1 MSIRTPDL
9 FSTDPQAA
17 AGCGTSPRERQWVL
31 ATDCRIAMVRLDAH
45 SVSLVLTDPPY
56 FIDGMDDGWNNGR
69 LRGRVKEGVVGGI
82 PCGMKFD
89 PAQGPNLQRFL
100 QPIAGEWLRVL
111 KPGGF
116 VLCFSQARLAHHTAM
131 AIETAG
137 FEIRDLLAWRYE
149 GQGKAFTQDHFVRRR
164 GLPPAEEARM
174 LAELGGRKTP
184 QLKAQMETVV
194 LGQAPRA
201 GTFVDNWLEHRAGLI
216 DTANPVLDPGK
227 SPGQVMA
234 AKKPRD
240 RHGHMTAKPV
250 DLLRH
255 LIRIFSDD
263 RPGTVVLDP
272 FAGSG
277 STGVAARLEGRDFV
291 GCEIDEPTARA
302 ANRRVEELIA

>member
-1 MSIRTPDL
+1 M
-9 FSTDPQAA
+9 TDAA
-17 AGCGTSPRERQWVL
+17 AGCGSSTQGQEWVL
-31 ATDCRIAMVRLDAH
+31 ATDCRTAMARLDAR

-56 FIDGMDDGWNNGR
+56 FIDGMDDAWNHGR
-69 LRGRVKEGVVGGI
+69 LRGRVKQGVVGGI

-100 QPIAGEWLRVL
+100 QPVAKEWLRVL
-111 KPGGF
+111 RPGGF
-116 VLCFSQARLAHHTAM
+116 VLCFSQARLAHHAAM

-164 GLPPAEEARM
+164 GLPPEEEARA

-194 LGQAPRA
+194 LGQAPRT

-216 DTANPVLDPGK
+216 DVANPVLDPGK

-234 AKKPRD
+234 AKNPRK
-240 RHGHMTAKPV
+240 RHGHMTTKPV

-263 RPGTVVLDP
+263 QPGAIVLDP

-277 STGVAARLEGRDFV
+277 SAGVAARLEGRDCV
-291 GCEIDEPTARA
+291 GYEIDEPTARA
-302 ANRRVEELIA
+302 ANRRVEELAA